1 MIDKLQAGEP
11 AAKAFRRVLDGLLD
25 TYAVNDGVSADAYCA
40 TPQWHAMAEGQY
52 LQAVTE
58 AARCAM
64 ISKPSALQLLEA
76 GCERLAAGANQ
87 RARGDFAQ
95 WGLGFAFK
103 NAPADEPYLITSALV
118 TCALAD
124 VVNSFPELE
133 LATDLLSEA
142 VLGLE
147 RFDGAPW
154 SGLDIK
160 APIPFF
166 SPHIREHVDNTICV
180 WALALHQ
187 AASIDGRPSPGVVES
202 VARHILTRRTPE
214 TGWAYSASEHVY
226 DLVHQSYIIE
236 GLAGILGPETV
247 ENQAIETFSLF
258 KSGEGYIDTVRAS
271 NIEHAIDSVI
281 RSSIVDLT
289 FRGGQAMM
297 MRRTGARLWSLGA
310 SLACMGSF
318 ALNGANPAFWRAT
331 IRRFPLDGLRTLA
344 GKDFRQ
350 EMHLARGLALCL
362 RALRENGNSIQQTD
376 SMLSGINS

>member
-58 AARCAM
+58 AALCAM
-64 ISKPSALQLLEA
+64 ISRPNALQLLEA
-76 GCERLAAGANQ
+76 GCERLAAGAIQ
-87 RARGDFAQ
+87 RTRGEFAQ

-103 NAPADEPYLITSALV
+103 NAPYDEPYLVTSALV

-124 VVNSFPELE
+124 VVSSFPELE

-142 VLGLE
+142 VQGLE

-160 APIPFF
+160 AHIPFF

-187 AASIDGRPSPGVVES
+187 AAAIDGRPSPGVAESVAES
-202 VARHILTRRTPE
+202 VARHILARRVPE
-214 TGWAYSASEHVY
+214 TGWAYSASEPVF
-226 DLVHQSYIIE
+226 DLVHQSYIIKA
-236 GLAGILGPETV
+236 LTGILGSAPVET
-247 ENQAIETFSLF
+247 QAIETFSLF

-271 NIEHAIDSVI
+271 DTGNAIDSVV
-281 RSSIVDLT
+281 RSSILDLT
-289 FRGGQAMM
+289 FRGGQALIV
-297 MRRTGARLWSLGA
+297 RRAGARLWSLGA
-310 SLACMGSF
+310 LLACMGNF
-318 ALNGANPAFWRAT
+318 ALIGATPAFWRAA
-331 IRRFPLDGLRTLA
+331 IRRFRVCGLNISA

-350 EMHLARGLALCL
+350 EMHLAYGLAICL
-362 RALRENGNSIQQTD
+362 RALRENGKSA
-376 SMLSGINS
+376 

>member
-160 APIPFF
+160 GPIPFF

-187 AASIDGRPSPGVVES
+187 AAAIDGRPSPDVAES
-202 VARHILTRRTPE
+202 VARHILARRVPE
-214 TGWAYSASEHVY
+214 TGWAYSASEPVF
-226 DLVHQSYIIE
+226 DLVHQSYIIK
-236 GLAGILGPETV
+236 GLADILGSAPVET
-247 ENQAIETFSLF
+247 QAIETFSLF

-271 NIEHAIDSVI
+271 DTANAVDSFV
-281 RSSIVDLT
+281 RSSILDLT
-289 FRGGQAMM
+289 FRGGHALII
-297 MRRTGARLWSLGA
+297 RRTSARLWSLGA
-310 SLACMGSF
+310 LLACMGNF
-318 ALNGANPAFWRAT
+318 ALIGAQPAFWRAA
-331 IRRFPLDGLRTLA
+331 IRRFRLDGLNITA

-350 EMHLARGLALCL
+350 EMHLAYGLATCL
-362 RALRENGNSIQQTD
+362 RALRENGKSA
-376 SMLSGINS
+376 